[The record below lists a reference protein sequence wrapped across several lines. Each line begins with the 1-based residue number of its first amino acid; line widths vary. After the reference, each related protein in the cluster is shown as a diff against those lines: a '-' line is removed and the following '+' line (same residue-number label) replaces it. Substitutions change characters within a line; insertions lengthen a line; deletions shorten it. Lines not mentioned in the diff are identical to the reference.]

1 MEVSGGEISRQTIY
15 GMWEQ
20 DQPGLGGGGP
30 RDLGQK
36 PKHRKEPS
44 IPGGKTRQLLNTPRI
59 RKAFLRVIQNLEDL
73 KKLINL
79 TLKIQESLHDEKA
92 A

>member
-1 MEVSGGEISRQTIY
+1 MRCGSRTSLGWGEEAPETRT
-15 GMWEQ
+15 
-20 DQPGLGGGGP
+20 